1 MVAETV
7 RDLTRGWLHGARRL
21 AVPLWESLTVNPIH
35 LTQARQ

>member
-1 MVAETV
+1 MVAETE

-35 LTQARQ
+35 LTLY